1 MARVLILEPH
11 PDIRRL
17 LELVVRRLGHE
28 PVVLRNGDPDPD
40 DVEAAVIDLG
50 DGKGLLLAR
59 RLRDAGCPVVLTSI
73 YPADDAAR
81 SVRPAA
87 YLVKPYPLHKLERAL
102 GSVVPV
108 AA

>member
-1 MARVLILEPH
+1 
-11 PDIRRL
+11 
-17 LELVVRRLGHE
+17 
-28 PVVLRNGDPDPD
+28 
-40 DVEAAVIDLG
+40 
-50 DGKGLLLAR
+50 
-59 RLRDAGCPVVLTSI
+59 VLTSI

-102 GSVVPV
+102 GSIVPV